1 MSCLLVALLV
11 SQVPQFQPVRLI
23 VTSDLH
29 GRVRSSCDF
38 DAPGEPRRRLGGWQG
53 LLEAIESESDA
64 STVLLDC
71 GDFAFG
77 SPEADSSHGRTQ
89 VDFMNRAGYA
99 AAALGARDFTGGA
112 ANLEILAGQA
122 EFRVLSDPMLDVV
135 LNRRLPMFRPYA
147 VKRVGMARIGLVGLA
162 DPRIPKANGTDDTRG
177 FDPGDVVSQFRRYL
191 PAVLAETADVLVCF
205 GHVTTAEAGL
215 LLDSF
220 PQLDLVFCPEDGGEV
235 RSGVVPVSSYG
246 RRLAV
251 VDLLYHVREQRPELS
266 QVRHV
271 NVQGSDGETLPPEPA
286 GVVLPG
292 MDPVVLF
299 AGSENGVGE
308 RGQVSLASTVA
319 EAVRQETGTDV
330 VLLPVG
336 AAEPGLPAGEL
347 TGRDLY
353 RCVPFHTRLRW
364 AMLDD
369 TCLHR
374 LFSVADPSELAPAL
388 AGAGYFVLADTTRWP
403 LADQVARVRTAGHG
417 KTCRVASTA
426 LIFER
431 SGLGVESRPIERSLS
446 ELWLDW
452 CGRRDTLEPVAP
464 ASLYRAAAGM
474 LEEEAAPSRPININ
488 TATAALLERLPGIGP
503 KTAERI
509 IAYRAAHGRFNSV
522 DALRNVKG
530 IGPKKLAKLRPL
542 VTVR

>member
-1 MSCLLVALLV
+1 
-11 SQVPQFQPVRLI
+11 
-23 VTSDLH
+23 
-29 GRVRSSCDF
+29 
-38 DAPGEPRRRLGGWQG
+38 
-53 LLEAIESESDA
+53 
-64 STVLLDC
+64 
-71 GDFAFG
+71 
-77 SPEADSSHGRTQ
+77 
-89 VDFMNRAGYA
+89 
-99 AAALGARDFTGGA
+99 
-112 ANLEILAGQA
+112 
-122 EFRVLSDPMLDVV
+122 
-135 LNRRLPMFRPYA
+135 
-147 VKRVGMARIGLVGLA
+147 
-162 DPRIPKANGTDDTRG
+162 
-177 FDPGDVVSQFRRYL
+177 
-191 PAVLAETADVLVCF
+191 
-205 GHVTTAEAGL
+205 
-215 LLDSF
+215 
-220 PQLDLVFCPEDGGEV
+220 
-235 RSGVVPVSSYG
+235 VPVSSYG

-271 NVQGSDGETLPPEPA
+271 NVQGSDGETLPPELA

-292 MDPVVLF
+292 MDSVVLL

-336 AAEPGLPAGEL
+336 AVEPGLPAGEL

-474 LEEEAAPSRPININ
+474 LEEEAAPSGPININ